1 MADPLDSPASV
12 PSPNGSGGR
21 TDPDAHGQAA
31 LLLVESLIHGLIA
44 RSSLTRAEAIDIID
58 IAADVKIEYAEE
70 TEESRE
76 VLAKSLVLIE
86 AIAESLRN
94 DQG

>member
-1 MADPLDSPASV
+1 MADPLDYPASM
-12 PSPNGSGGR
+12 PSPTGTGGR

-70 TEESRE
+70 TEESRAI
-76 VLAKSLVLIE
+76 LARSLVLIE
-86 AIAESLRN
+86 ALAETLRK